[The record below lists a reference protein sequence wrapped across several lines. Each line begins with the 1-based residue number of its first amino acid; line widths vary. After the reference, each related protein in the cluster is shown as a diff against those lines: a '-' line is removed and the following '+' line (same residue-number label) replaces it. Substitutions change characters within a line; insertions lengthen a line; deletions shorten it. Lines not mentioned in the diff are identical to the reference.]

1 MNEATEET
9 RTIVWSRKNIL
20 TVASALLFAIGIVT
34 YSMTSSLQKLNDKR
48 AYFNAMSLDQVANH
62 ILEENDGT
70 VYIDPITR
78 VRNITWDHHTLHFPY
93 YVKEGYLYR
102 LTSGL
107 ASKDKIIHKL
117 QESTLKEDCSKAA
130 FAAFLQKGGTM
141 HYTYY
146 LEKEGGSRYLF
157 EFTNSW
163 ELCTEDKKPF
173 F

>member
-1 MNEATEET
+1 MNKSDEEQKS
-9 RTIVWSRKNIL
+9 IKWSKKNIL
-20 TVASALLFAIGIVT
+20 AVASALLFAIGIVT

-48 AYFNAMSLDQVANH
+48 ARFNAMNLDQVAHH
-62 ILEENDGT
+62 ILKENEGT
-70 VYIDPITR
+70 VYIDLITS
-78 VRNITWDHHTLHFPY
+78 VRNITWEHPTLHFPY
-93 YVKEGYLYR
+93 YVKEGYLYQ
-102 LTSGL
+102 LTSGIT
-107 ASKDKIIHKL
+107 SKEKIIYKL

-146 LEKEGGSRYLF
+146 LEKEGESRYLF

-163 ELCTEDKKPF
+163 EQCTEDKKPF